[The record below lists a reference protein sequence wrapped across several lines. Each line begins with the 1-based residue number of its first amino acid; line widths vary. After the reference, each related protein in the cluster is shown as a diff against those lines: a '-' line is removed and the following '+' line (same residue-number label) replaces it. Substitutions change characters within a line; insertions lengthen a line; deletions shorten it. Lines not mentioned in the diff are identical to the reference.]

1 MCVGLVSY
9 ERLHLSCASHSCIIT
24 KQIAKKVGMYWR
36 TAKVCNQATGRKMGG
51 DGVEGWVE
59 DLFLFRLCLYKSVME
74 KSARCNKSYLTCV
87 KRPRFIC
94 LAELG
99 GGGGGVEK
107 TRTG

>member
-24 KQIAKKVGMYWR
+24 KQIAKKVGMHWR

-59 DLFLFRLCLYKSVME
+59 DLIVSFQTLSLQK
-74 KSARCNKSYLTCV
+74 CNGEERQV
-87 KRPRFIC
+87 
-94 LAELG
+94 
-99 GGGGGVEK
+99 
-107 TRTG
+107 